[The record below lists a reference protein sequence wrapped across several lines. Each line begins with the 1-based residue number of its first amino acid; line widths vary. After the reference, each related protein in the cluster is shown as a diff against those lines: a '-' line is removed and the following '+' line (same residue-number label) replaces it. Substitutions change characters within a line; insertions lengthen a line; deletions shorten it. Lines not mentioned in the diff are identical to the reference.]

1 MIGTDKERHR
11 AVEVADPDLVGA
23 GVEVERALF
32 CNLGRGVR
40 RGKDF
45 DADFRRAG
53 QKARLKVK
61 FGPGGIQPCDV
72 ERLHA
77 VGGRNRALGQRLAVG
92 QTLVEE
98 AYDSVLA
105 ARMTEAGWGSHE
117 DVSMTIRLNTIGQFG
132 QTRVCAEF
140 GPTSQV
146 KAGL

>member
-1 MIGTDKERHR
+1 MIRTNKKSDRS
-11 AVEVADPDLVGA
+11 VEVADPDFGGA
-23 GVEVERALF
+23 GVEVESAF
-32 CNLGRGVR
+32 FVDLGLGVGW
-40 RGKDF
+40 GKDF
-45 DADFRRAG
+45 DADFRRAR

-77 VGGRNRALGQRLAVG
+77 VSGRNRALGQRLAVG
-92 QTLVEE
+92 QKLVEE

-117 DVSMTIRLNTIGQFG
+117 DVSVTIRLDAIGQFG

-140 GPTSQV
+140 SPTSQV